1 MENFWLGFEKKAY
14 DYEHE
19 SSNLKARYDQRS
31 KETPVSAR
39 KAGLWGAGIGGAGG
53 AILGALQHK
62 GKGGMLPGL
71 LMGGLLGAGIG
82 GLAGVA
88 TAIADELGIEEA
100 KRIMRME
107 DGARQ
112 SYLKSLARRNEIS
125 EQQYNEWSRD
135 LKKERYADARHNELV
150 SAMKERK

>member
-1 MENFWLGFEKKAY
+1 MKKAY

-19 SSNLKARYDQRS
+19 SKNLHTHYDQRS
-31 KETPVSAR
+31 QETPVSVSR
-39 KAGLWGAGIGGAGG
+39 AGLWGAGIGGAGG
-53 AILGALQHK
+53 AILGALQNK

-71 LMGGLLGAGIG
+71 LIGGLLGAGVG

-112 SYLKSLARRNEIS
+112 SYLKSLARRNEIT

-135 LKKERYADARHNELV
+135 LRRERYADARHDELV
-150 SAMKERK
+150 SAIKDRR